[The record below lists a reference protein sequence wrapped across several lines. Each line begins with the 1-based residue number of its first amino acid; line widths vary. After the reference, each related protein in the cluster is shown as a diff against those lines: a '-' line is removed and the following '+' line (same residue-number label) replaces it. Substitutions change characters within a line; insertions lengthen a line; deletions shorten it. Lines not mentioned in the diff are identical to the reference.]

1 MAGLGVEELNVG
13 AGGKGFLDFF
23 VVEEN
28 GDRTALFDS
37 LSLYGWAYANKVA
50 NAGLISLMN
59 PCRKHILV
67 SVLFGDAA
75 WIANFAQNRLARR
88 TKKRLIERE

>member
-1 MAGLGVEELNVG
+1 
-13 AGGKGFLDFF
+13 
-23 VVEEN
+23 
-28 GDRTALFDS
+28 

-59 PCRKHILV
+59 PCRKHISV

-75 WIANFAQNRLARR
+75 WIANLAA
-88 TKKRLIERE
+88 KRVPLEREGEQTQQYTGPVLGPFEGSNPSVPRMKC